1 MDAPAFDLD
10 SPDSEQLRAAVRLR
24 LSQAAAAITP
34 EAFASLLP
42 LHCKYFLHWLFG
54 YVGADEGTVW
64 LADVEAR
71 NLVPAYNTGPRAKDL
86 VGVLR
91 QPMGEGLV
99 ALVFANGQSFM
110 ENDVYKNVDHSKHV
124 DRALGQRTEAMMIVP
139 FGFLGDPHGVISCV
153 VLGETTGEKSRQFT
167 AQQLE
172 FFSFQ
177 SRVFEA
183 LFQNSLI
190 ERLFGL

>member
-1 MDAPAFDLD
+1 MDTLAFDLD
-10 SPDSEQLRAAVRLR
+10 SPDSEQLRSAVRLR

-42 LHCKYFLHWLFG
+42 LHCKYFLGWLLG
-54 YVGADEGTVW
+54 YVGADEGTIW
-64 LADVEAR
+64 LADVEGK
-71 NLVPAYNTGPRAKDL
+71 NLVPAYNTGPRAEDL

-99 ALVFANGQSFM
+99 ALVFANGQSFV
-110 ENDVYKNVDHSKHV
+110 ENDVYKNVDHSKRV
-124 DRALGQRTEAMMIVP
+124 DHALGQRTEAMMIVP
-139 FGFLGDPHGVISCV
+139 FNFLGDIHGVISCV

-167 AQQLE
+167 AEQLE

-183 LFQNSLI
+183 LFQNSVI

>member
-1 MDAPAFDLD
+1 MDTIAFDLD

-42 LHCKYFLHWLFG
+42 LHCKYFLRWLFG
-54 YVGADEGTVW
+54 YVGADEGTIW
-64 LADVEAR
+64 LADVEGK
-71 NLVPAYNTGPRAKDL
+71 NLVPAYNTGPRAEDL
-86 VGVLR
+86 VG
-91 QPMGEGLV
+91 
-99 ALVFANGQSFM
+99 NGQSFV
-110 ENDVYKNVDHSKHV
+110 ENEVHKNVDHSKRV
-124 DRALGQRTEAMMIVP
+124 DHALGQRTEAMMIVP
-139 FGFLGDPHGVISCV
+139 FNFLGDIHGVISCV
-153 VLGETTGEKSRQFT
+153 VLGEATGEKSRQFT
-167 AQQLE
+167 AEQLE

-183 LFQNSLI
+183 LFQNSVI